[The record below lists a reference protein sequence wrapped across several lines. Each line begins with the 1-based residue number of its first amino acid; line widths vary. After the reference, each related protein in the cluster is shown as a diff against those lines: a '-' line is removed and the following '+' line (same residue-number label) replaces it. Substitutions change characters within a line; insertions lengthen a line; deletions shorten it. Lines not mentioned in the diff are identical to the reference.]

1 MKKIALF
8 LLAII
13 GSMSVMGQNC
23 DYYMPF
29 QLNKGMQYQ
38 SFSAKDKLTGSNE
51 VIVKKIDNEDG
62 FLVATMMN
70 RAMDQK
76 GKLVNEGEYTVK
88 CSGSTIMVD
97 MKSMVNPQSMA
108 GFEGMDVVIEGA
120 DMELPNNL
128 VVGSTLPDARMK
140 MSVMNNGIT
149 ITEMIIEITARKVES
164 KETISVPAGT
174 FECYKIT
181 YDTYA
186 ETKTMGIPIRVK
198 GKSVEY
204 FSKGIGSVKTETL
217 DEKGRSQGYT
227 VLSKIL

>member
-8 LLAII
+8 LLVII
-13 GSMSVMGQNC
+13 GSISVMGQNC
-23 DYYMPF
+23 EYYMPF

-62 FLVATMMN
+62 FIVATMMSK
-70 RAMDQK
+70 AMDQK
-76 GKLVNEGEYTVK
+76 GKLVSEGEYSIK
-88 CSGSTIMVD
+88 CNGSTIMID
-97 MKSMVNPQSMA
+97 MKSMINPQSMA
-108 GFEGMDVVIEGA
+108 GFEGMDVVIEGS
-120 DMELPNNL
+120 DMELPNAL

-140 MSVMNNGIT
+140 MTVMNNGIT

-164 KETISVPAGT
+164 KETITVPAGT
-174 FECYKIT
+174 YDCYKIT
-181 YDTYA
+181 YDTYV

-198 GKSVEY
+198 GKAVEY
-204 FSKGIGSVKTETL
+204 FAKGIGSVKTETF
-217 DEKGRSQGYT
+217 DDKGRSQGYT